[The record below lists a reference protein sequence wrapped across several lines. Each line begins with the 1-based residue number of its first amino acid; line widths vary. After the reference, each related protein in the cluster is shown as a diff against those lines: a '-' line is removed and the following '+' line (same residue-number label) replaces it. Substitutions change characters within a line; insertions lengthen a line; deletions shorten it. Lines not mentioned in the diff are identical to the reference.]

1 MQDNDL
7 SKQLQRL
14 RREKEDDENYFD
26 QEIRKLKRQLQ
37 SVSAIRDELEDQ
49 VRDVQNQK
57 KRLEDVFKN
66 GLANGGS

>member
-37 SVSAIRDELEDQ
+37 SVSAIRDELEEQ